1 VIKVLDNYEK
11 LLTVAEVC
19 VILRACPAK
28 VYRMLKQGIIPGFLN
43 GGMWLIPENGIAEY
57 IKNKLGK

>member
-1 VIKVLDNYEK
+1 MLDKYEK

-28 VYRMLKQGIIPGFLN
+28 VYRMLKEGIIPGFLN
-43 GGMWLIPENGIAEY
+43 GGMWLIPENCITEY
-57 IKNKLGK
+57 IKKKLAK